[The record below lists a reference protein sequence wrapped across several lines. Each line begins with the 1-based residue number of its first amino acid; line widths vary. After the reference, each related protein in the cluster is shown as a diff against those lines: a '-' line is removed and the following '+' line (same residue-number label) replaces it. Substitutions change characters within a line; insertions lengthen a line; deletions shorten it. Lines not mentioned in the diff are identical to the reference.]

1 MPPCLGL
8 HLKCLYE
15 NLFLSLPTVL
25 LFLSPSPFP
34 FLWLMRH
41 FSMLPLFSY
50 SLCLTLLYLTHTA
63 HPHDPF
69 LWSTHFSHPSSP
81 SGFYSAPCAAARCLV
96 SSLSYVF
103 SCLLRE
109 CGSIEE
115 TPIANSHS
123 RIESQAWNCTAAT
136 GTWIANQLSTAST
149 VMLVTALSCQV
160 TGCRVPAEFGATALA
175 KV

>member
-1 MPPCLGL
+1 
-8 HLKCLYE
+8 
-15 NLFLSLPTVL
+15 
-25 LFLSPSPFP
+25 
-34 FLWLMRH
+34 MRH
-41 FSMLPLFSY
+41 FSMLPFFSH

-63 HPHDPF
+63 H
-69 LWSTHFSHPSSP
+69 THTTHSFGPPILFIHLV
-81 SGFYSAPCAAARCLV
+81 SGFYSAPCAASRCLV

-115 TPIANSHS
+115 TPIANSHRS
-123 RIESQAWNCTAAT
+123 IESQAWNCTAAT
-136 GTWIANQLSTAST
+136 GTWIANQLPTAST